1 MKNKILSNIK
11 MPKLSKNQKIRNETL
26 KLLENN
32 KNKLDPRTFSALKIR
47 IRDKRID
54 AVKRILDKLNYVRF
68 IPNNRIVMF
77 DLGKKVE
84 ELKSKKADIIQKA
97 FIKRSTIEI
106 IEPNINMVYERIQQM
121 KGSIRVIVID
131 NGNVLMEVVIDLSQ
145 RKRFIYEQLY
155 FMFRKNTDDPDIFE
169 ENPEAKLVI
178 TQNETLQPQR
188 IAQAFKNG
196 MTNCLFKPIISFMHE
211 KSINSSAK
219 QTKKNYNWKY
229 NKAVKLEKE
238 YFEKGVKEED
248 LQNICDELQI
258 ELQIDLPFQKTIL
271 HYRSNVKPLRCF
283 KFVNTKINHV
293 EANYNF
299 NKSSIEVSQEELTK
313 MYNELK
319 NNKTEY
325 FTYTRNLKSISS
337 ITTLNNEYIV
347 KQDYQ
352 NFIKDFEIITGIN
365 ACKLCDVKNKNIS
378 QYVRQGNHFLGTVD
392 LKPMLDDDDDAIE
405 YKNYYHKDMR
415 KAYKNFDKCKYYKG
429 FLGKITDFKKTD
441 KIVDLG
447 YYTIINIQLVGQP
460 KLINDRLKIFKNG
473 NVYPSPVLDWLKDNG
488 CSFDIIEGCWGTN
501 LNFDMNDEKWIT
513 KEKIDEYN
521 SVSWYAKYVG
531 SMYHESNTK
540 SFYMINDKEY
550 IQNILSYVDIEHQ
563 YYETD
568 DNNGEIRFKYPKG
581 YNNHL
586 SHISG
591 FVLGYTLLN
600 LLEQLMIMDLNDVIR
615 VVVDGI
621 YHYNEYPNMN
631 IFRNEDKEIKQNVG
645 NYTLISNYT
654 IEREWNCEAE
664 YKEHYGKEL
673 HTGPGG
679 TGKTTKQCND
689 KGLIKVLFVAP
700 SWKLARNKKEEL
712 GVDCQVWNNILT
724 ADPNVWGSIIRNYN
738 VLVIDEVSMM
748 NNYDKELIFE
758 RYSTCKIIM
767 CGDIGYQ
774 LPGFSTGKNKF
785 EEFKIEGFDNIE
797 NHKTNY
803 RVQDKELLFKLNKIR
818 TFMEHDKHYMVKD
831 YVLNNFT
838 KWEKQKQKWVNGC
851 GAFGDG
857 GYKTIDNDF
866 DYNVKDMILVGTNK
880 EKDKYTEQFK
890 HLEKYYVKNNT
901 KSYSNGQILY
911 EKPTEK
917 GVDYKIRHAYT
928 THSIQGET
936 AYNNLYIDINDM
948 RNSKMIY
955 TALSRA
961 RFMEQIILIV

>member
-1 MKNKILSNIK
+1 MKNKILSNIN

-26 KLLENN
+26 KLLESN
-32 KNKLDPRTFSALKIR
+32 KGKLDPRTFSALKIR

-54 AVKRILDKLNYVRF
+54 AVKRILNKLNYVRF
-68 IPNNRIVMF
+68 IPDNKIVMF

-97 FIKRSTIEI
+97 FIKRNVIEI
-106 IEPNINMVYERIQQM
+106 TEPDARTVYDRIKEM
-121 KGSIRVIVID
+121 KGSVKVLIVDDGKVIMD
-131 NGNVLMEVVIDLSQ
+131 TVIDLSI
-145 RKRFIYEQLY
+145 KKNNIYTQLY
-155 FMFRKNTDDPDIFE
+155 FMFIADSYDNDIFTE
-169 ENPEAKLVI
+169 HPNAKVII
-178 TQNETLQPQR
+178 TQNETLQTNR

-196 MTNCLFKPIISFMHE
+196 MTNCLFKPIISFMYE

-248 LQNICDELQI
+248 LQYICDELQI

-271 HYRSNVKPLRCF
+271 NYRSNVKPLRCF

-293 EANYNF
+293 EANHNF

-352 NFIKDFEIITGIN
+352 NFINDFEIETGIN

-392 LKPMLDDDDDAIE
+392 LKPMLDDDDVAIE

-460 KLINDRLKIFKNG
+460 KLINDRFKLFKNG

-501 LNFDMNDEKWIT
+501 LNFNMNDEEWIT
-513 KEKIDEYN
+513 KEKIDEYS

-679 TGKTTKQCND
+679 TGKTTKQCTD

-767 CGDIGYQ
+767 CGDIGFQ

-818 TFMEHDKHYMVKD
+818 TFMEYDKHYMVKD

-838 KWEKQKQKWVNGC
+838 KWEKNKP
-851 GAFGDG
+851 
-857 GYKTIDNDF
+857 F

-880 EKDKYTEQFK
+880 EKDIYTEQFK

-911 EKPTEK
+911 EKPNEK

-936 AYNNLYIDINDM
+936 AYNNLYIDMTDM

>member
-1 MKNKILSNIK
+1 MENKILSYNNK
-11 MPKLSKNQKIRNETL
+11 MPRLSKNQKLRNETL
-26 KLLENN
+26 KVLESN
-32 KNKLDPRTFSALKIR
+32 KGKLDPRTFSALKNR
-47 IRDKRID
+47 INNKRID
-54 AVKRILDKLNYVRF
+54 AVKRILDKLNYVKF
-68 IPNNRIVMF
+68 VPDTRIVMF
-77 DLGKKVE
+77 DLGKKTR
-84 ELKSKKADIIQKA
+84 ELKAQKADIIQKA
-97 FIKRSTIEI
+97 FIKRDVEKLEGKTPESTYDRLKE
-106 IEPNINMVYERIQQM
+106 M
-121 KGSIRVIVID
+121 KGSIRLFVIKDGIVIRD
-131 NGNVLMEVVIDLSQ
+131 LIIDLDNI
-145 RKRFIYEQLY
+145 KKTDLYTKLFYLLAGNDYEEGGLY
-155 FMFRKNTDDPDIFE
+155 LLNPNADI
-169 ENPEAKLVI
+169 VI
-178 TQNETLQPQR
+178 TKNEKLEPKR

-196 MTNCLFKPIISFMHE
+196 MTNCLFKPIISFMYE
-211 KSINSSAK
+211 KSISSSAK
-219 QTKKNYNWKY
+219 QTQKNYNWKY

-248 LQNICDELQI
+248 LQYICDELQI

-293 EANYNF
+293 EANHNF
-299 NKSSIEVSQEELTK
+299 NKSPIEVSQEELTK

-319 NNKTEY
+319 DNKTEY

-352 NFIKDFEIITGIN
+352 NFINNFEIETGLN

-392 LKPMLDDDDDAIE
+392 LKPMLDDNDEAIE

-460 KLINDRLKIFKNG
+460 KLINDKLKIFKNG
-473 NVYPSPVLDWLKDNG
+473 NLYPSPVLDWLKDNG
-488 CSFDIIEGCWGTN
+488 CSFEIIEGCWGTN
-501 LNFDMNDEKWIT
+501 LNFDMNDEEWTT

-531 SMYHESNTK
+531 SMYHESDTK

-550 IQNILSYVDIEHQ
+550 IQNIISYVDIEHQ

-581 YNNHL
+581 YNKHL

-591 FVLGYTLLN
+591 FVLGYTLIN
-600 LLEQLMIMDLNDVIR
+600 LLEQLMIMDLNDIIR

-621 YHYNEYPNMN
+621 YHYNEYPNLN
-631 IFRNEDKEIKQNVG
+631 IFRDEDKEIKVNVG

-673 HTGPGG
+673 HIGAGG
-679 TGKTTKQCND
+679 TGKTTKQLKD

-712 GVDCQVWNNILT
+712 GVDCEVWNNILT
-724 ADPNVWGSIIRNYN
+724 SDPNVWGKIIRNYN

-767 CGDIGYQ
+767 CGDIGFQ
-774 LPGFSTGKNKF
+774 LPGFRTGKNKF
-785 EEFKIEGFDNIE
+785 EEFKKEGFDNIE

-818 TFMEHDKHYMVKD
+818 TFMEYDKHYMVKD
-831 YVLNNFT
+831 YVLNNFA
-838 KWEKQKQKWVNGC
+838 KWEKNKP
-851 GAFGDG
+851 
-857 GYKTIDNDF
+857 F

-880 EKDKYTEQFK
+880 EKDKYTEQYQ

-901 KSYSNGQILY
+901 KTYSNGQILY
-911 EKPTEK
+911 TKPTEK
-917 GVDYKIRHAYT
+917 GVDYRIRHAYT

-936 AYNNLYIDINDM
+936 AYNNLYIDMTDM